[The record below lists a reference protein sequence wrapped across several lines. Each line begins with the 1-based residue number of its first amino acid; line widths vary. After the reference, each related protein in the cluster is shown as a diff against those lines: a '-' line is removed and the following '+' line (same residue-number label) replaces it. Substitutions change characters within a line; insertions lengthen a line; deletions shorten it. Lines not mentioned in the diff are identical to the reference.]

1 MDNDP
6 VELISGQ
13 LLMPFLQDSLSAAG
27 VDSTAVFRQAIRV
40 AYRSGRVHPRAQG
53 IWDMM
58 TAEEILT
65 FRFNA
70 AGEVNQRIAWSR
82 INRRFFNVWA
92 CC

>member
-27 VDSTAVFRQAIRV
+27 IDSTSALRQARSL
-40 AYRSGRVHPRAQG
+40 AYWSGRVHPEAQG

-58 TAEEILT
+58 TAEELLT

-70 AGEVNQRIAWSR
+70 GGEDTRRIAWSR
-82 INRRFFNVWA
+82 VSRRFFYVWA